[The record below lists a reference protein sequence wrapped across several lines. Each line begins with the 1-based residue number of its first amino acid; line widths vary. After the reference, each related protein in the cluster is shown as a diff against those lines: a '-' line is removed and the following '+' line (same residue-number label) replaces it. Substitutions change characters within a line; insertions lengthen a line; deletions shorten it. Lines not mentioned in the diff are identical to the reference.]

1 MSGAVAHINRTVNEG
16 DSQNTLEA
24 LQAHSVGLRA
34 VLPECADT
42 YQDDLSQ
49 KQRDCAAEGNR
60 IYICGTASVLSVQE
74 TPVRSREFVSDLH
87 KQTF

>member
-1 MSGAVAHINRTVNEG
+1 MSEAVAHINKTVNEG

-24 LQAHSVGLRA
+24 LQAPSVGLRA

-49 KQRDCAAEGNR
+49 KQRDGAAKGNR

-74 TPVRSREFVSDLH
+74 TPVRS
-87 KQTF
+87 